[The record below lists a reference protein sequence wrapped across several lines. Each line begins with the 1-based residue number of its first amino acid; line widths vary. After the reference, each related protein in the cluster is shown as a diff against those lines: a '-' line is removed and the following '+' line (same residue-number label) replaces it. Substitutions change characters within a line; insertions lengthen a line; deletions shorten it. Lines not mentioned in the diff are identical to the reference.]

1 MSELTFG
8 QKLNL
13 LGVFVLGTVLATGS
27 WMAKEAETQAQAIE
41 KGRQEIQAD
50 HEKLLNHA
58 RSHVDETAQSI
69 IETSNEITQGHLSL
83 MKEHR
88 KARDKFEESF
98 RKGL

>member
-13 LGVFVLGTVLATGS
+13 LGVFVLGIVLATGS
-27 WMAKEAETQAQAIE
+27 WMSKKVETQAHVIAS
-41 KGRQEIQAD
+41 GRQEIRAE

-58 RSHVDETAQSI
+58 RNHAAETAQSI